1 MGEDRKIIQIH
12 TDRLLLREMREEDAE
27 SIVEMRGDEEVYR
40 YFKEP
45 HKITIGEHISWYRN
59 SYLKNDNRIDL
70 VATLP
75 ENACEAK
82 DKQSLTVEESGKNT
96 QDKIIGVFGLQREE
110 GADTAEVSYI
120 LKKDVRGRGYASEGV
135 LGIMKYAKDEW
146 NCTRCEAI
154 IHKENKGSV
163 KFIEALGYKL
173 ISTEGDFC
181 RYGIKI

>member
-1 MGEDRKIIQIH
+1 MGEDREIIQIH
-12 TDRLLLREMREEDAE
+12 TDRLFLREMCEEDAE

-59 SYLKNDNRIDL
+59 SYLKNKNRIDL
-70 VATLP
+70 VAMLHKDVREEEDVLP
-75 ENACEAK
+75 AGNVKPVKKEH
-82 DKQSLTVEESGKNT
+82 SR
-96 QDKIIGVFGLQREE
+96 IIGVFGLQREE

-120 LKKDVRGRGYASEGV
+120 LKKDARRSGYASEAV
-135 LGIMKYAKDEW
+135 MGIMKYAKEKW

-163 KFIEALGYKL
+163 KFIEALGYEL
-173 ISTEGDFC
+173 ISTEGEFC
-181 RYGIKI
+181 RYGIRI